1 MTLVYKKN
9 NRVSYIISRSGYMR
23 WLVTRHQS
31 LSIRVVIS
39 VAVLV
44 VGESVG
50 FPGRAP
56 LAALT

>member
-1 MTLVYKKN
+1 M
-9 NRVSYIISRSGYMR
+9 S

-31 LSIRVVIS
+31 LSICVVIS

-44 VGESVG
+44 VSDSVG

-56 LAALT
+56 LAAIT